1 MLCDQEPTM
10 GPATGVPNHGP
21 RTICMECWQDNYQA
35 LPPQGFGLQLR
46 AEAITDELVYH
57 QVQHGTVLRW
67 YVRQGYR

>member
-1 MLCDQEPTM
+1 M

-21 RTICMECWQDNYQA
+21 RTICMECWQDIYQA